1 MFKEGGVA
9 LWLETELQGIGAD
22 DYIIKPFDP
31 AHIVAH
37 CRMLLSDG
45 LAAARMVGELG
56 SQ

>member
-1 MFKEGGVA
+1 MA
-9 LWLETELQGIGAD
+9 LWQETELQGIGAGAD

-37 CRMLLSDG
+37 CRMPLSDG
-45 LAAARMVGELG
+45 LAATRMVEKPG